1 MKRSPLRK
9 QSKVP
14 ISKLQRDIWELCK
27 QIVRKKYPHK
37 CYTCGKRIYS
47 KYDLHTGHVPW
58 PKASLGAYLKYDLR
72 LLKIQCYSCNIHKGG
87 MGAEAYKRMLKE
99 EGELF
104 MAQLERDRNKLVKA
118 YDHYLKVLSE
128 YQKIADEIQPTN

>member
-1 MKRSPLRK
+1 
-9 QSKVP
+9 
-14 ISKLQRDIWELCK
+14 
-27 QIVRKKYPHK
+27 
-37 CYTCGKRIYS
+37 
-47 KYDLHTGHVPW
+47 
-58 PKASLGAYLKYDLR
+58 
-72 LLKIQCYSCNIHKGG
+72 